1 MKLPLYEEVESFL
14 YWVHGEHI
22 VFETIMPYYAYFI
35 YLLLIIAIVNNIF
48 YTPIKVLRKKN
59 KKENFWSQYD
69 TGGI

>member
-14 YWVHGEHI
+14 YWFHGENI
-22 VFETIMPYYAYFI
+22 IIETIMPYYAYFM
-35 YLLLIIAIVNNIF
+35 YLLLIIAIVKNIF
-48 YTPIKVLRKKN
+48 YAPIKVLRKKN